1 MKGLLLLVLC
11 FVSSVTF
18 ADTSDVRTL
27 LIDGLEEQVEVN
39 LSTEKTRTEYRTVR
53 VPSTCYR
60 TEYRQRCTTRPPQC
74 RQVCRNG
81 NCRNVC
87 RPGGRTCRS
96 VPVSVPYGCMRTETR
111 SYQVHD
117 YYVETNVK
125 LNINT
130 DQVSN
135 DVAENFTVKMKGEN
149 SKLSVKG
156 SKNYFVVLDKRHK
169 NESRRDGVKYID
181 LTYSINLVPAT
192 QAKSAFA
199 NGIKKVKLRKG
210 VLNFSLGEGFNLSD
224 FTQQIKI
231 FRNRRLGTDKLLLKK
246 DLTETE
252 INVQVSSDST
262 DLSVDLNS
270 LGIKVPSKVRVILN
284 SKFNIDESKI
294 LNKGEVKTDA
304 SANWVFR

>member
-1 MKGLLLLVLC
+1 MKSFLLLVLC
-11 FVSSVTF
+11 IVSSATF
-18 ADTSDVRTL
+18 ADTTDVRTL
-27 LIDGLEEQVEVN
+27 LVDGLEEQVEVN

-117 YYVETNVK
+117 YYVDTNVK
-125 LNINT
+125 FIINT

-135 DVAENFTVKMKGEN
+135 DVAEKLTIKVRGEN

-156 SKNYFVVLDKRHK
+156 SKNYFIVLDKRHR
-169 NESRRDGVKYID
+169 NESRDAGVKYVD
-181 LTYSINLVPAT
+181 LTYNLNLIPAS
-192 QAKSAFA
+192 KSKTAFA
-199 NGIKKVKLRKG
+199 DGIKNVKLRKG

-231 FRNRRLGTDKLLLKK
+231 FKNKRLGTDRLLLKK
-246 DLTETE
+246 DLNDTDV
-252 INVQVSSDST
+252 NVQVSSDST
-262 DLSVDLNS
+262 NLSVDLNS
-270 LGIKVPSKVRVILN
+270 LGIKIPSKIRVILN
-284 SKFNIDESKI
+284 SSFNIDESKL
-294 LNKGEVKTDA
+294 LNKGEIKTDA